1 MKKLAYE
8 TPEFELAL
16 AEEDITTIDDSLQD
30 GFQEDESFF
39 FPEI

>member
-8 TPEFELAL
+8 APEFELAL
-16 AEEDITTIDDSLQD
+16 AEEDITTMDDSW
-30 GFQEDESFF
+30 QEDESFF